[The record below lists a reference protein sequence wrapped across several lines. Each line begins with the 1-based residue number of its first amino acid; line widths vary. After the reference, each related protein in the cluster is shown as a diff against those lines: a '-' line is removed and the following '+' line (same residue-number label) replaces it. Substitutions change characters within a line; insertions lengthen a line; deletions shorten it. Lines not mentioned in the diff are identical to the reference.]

1 MMIDTN
7 YYSGEEEELE
17 RQCREYEESK
27 YIFSD
32 ALRKSGMCRIEADDL
47 ADEMAAH
54 LLYE

>member
-1 MMIDTN
+1 MIDTN